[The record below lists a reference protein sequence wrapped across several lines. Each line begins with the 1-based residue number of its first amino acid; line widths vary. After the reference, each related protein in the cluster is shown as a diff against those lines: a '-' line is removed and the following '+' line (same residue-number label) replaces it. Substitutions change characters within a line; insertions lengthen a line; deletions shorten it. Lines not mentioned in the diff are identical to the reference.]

1 MIGGGG
7 DTVSAEGKLRK
18 SSNRFSRNHSLPGNS
33 KNAHGQLNSPEVKI
47 SSDFVYP
54 FYKMFIFQN
63 FELKKGEESL
73 GVNFNLEYMCISLC

>member
-1 MIGGGG
+1 MYIRSDWGGG

-18 SSNRFSRNHSLPGNS
+18 SSNRFSRIHSLPGYS

-63 FELKKGEESL
+63 FELKKGEE
-73 GVNFNLEYMCISLC
+73 GCKVWE